1 MPGSSRPRISLLPLW
16 LLLLSVLPIAASH
29 AFDTHKLCSRG
40 VPEQFP
46 APVRGADVPLPGVN
60 VALEQYGDE
69 ELEDALR
76 RIAAGGFVWVR
87 QPFYQSKIAY
97 DEGYYD
103 WSIPDR
109 IFAALSRYPQLRL
122 VAVLDDA
129 PPVPPADPERFADFA
144 CAFASRYGHQV
155 AAYQIWDEPNLAAHW
170 GGGPVS
176 PPAYADLLA
185 RTARAIRSA
194 DPDALILLAGLAP
207 TIESGPLN
215 LSEVRYL
222 EQLYQAGAAP
232 YFDIVAGKPYGFD
245 TGPDDRRVEETVLNF
260 SRLIMLRE
268 VMVKYGDGVKAIW
281 ATQWGWNALPRGW
294 SGAPS
299 IWGQTDEE
307 TQAARTVAAF
317 ERARREWPWLG
328 AMILEHFQPPVATDD
343 PHWGFA
349 LLGPDNVPRP
359 VYNAVAAWIAA
370 LPAAA
375 SPGGYP
381 AGNPWVT
388 YEGNWRVGPVGADV
402 GSSGGRALFRFAG
415 TSVALT
421 VRRGPHRAFLYVT
434 VDGRPADS
442 LPRDEHGR
450 AYVVLYDR
458 ETNLVTV
465 PLATGLSPG
474 VHTVEVVT
482 DGGEGQWS
490 IVDWRVGIRLP
501 CEGSPISLTGLAI
514 AGFVLIILSVRDAR
528 LIPWGRLRQCFL
540 ALPEWA
546 QAAVS
551 TGLAGLL
558 WYSTAAALRQGWGSL
573 WVSIG
578 LLTLPLLALSLTW
591 RVDMALALIAL
602 SAPFYLIPDGM
613 IYRFLGIHEVL
624 VLLVSSAIPG
634 TLFRRRRGVLSALDK
649 AVGLLI
655 LAAVVSGVAAANR
668 LAALFELRAVFLLPV
683 LYYILL
689 RVAGLNGAQKW
700 RVVDA
705 FVVGGCAV
713 ALVGLVQY
721 ALGKNLALAEGGW
734 PRLQSVYHSPNNA
747 GLYLGR
753 VWPFLVAV
761 PLWSTTTRA
770 RRVTYGLLLLPVTLA
785 VVLSFSRGAL
795 LLGLPMALLAMGW
808 QAGGRYR
815 WLTVIFTLICLLA
828 LLPLLHSPR
837 FASLLEPD
845 QGSTFFRLG
854 VWRSSLN
861 LIREHPWTGI
871 GPGNFLEAYRTR
883 YVLPSAWEEFN
894 LEHPH
899 NLYLDHWT
907 RLGILGVLAG
917 VAVQIAFFRHQL
929 RRSGELDRGLSI
941 AMTGS
946 MAALLAHGLVDN
958 SLFFPDLAIAF
969 FLMLALCQHQ
979 VCEQAVTRES

>member
-1 MPGSSRPRISLLPLW
+1 VPGSSRQRISLLPLW

-40 VPEQFP
+40 VSEEFP

-69 ELEDALR
+69 ELKDALR
-76 RIAAGGFVWVR
+76 RITADGFVWVR
-87 QPFYQSKIAY
+87 QPFYRSKIAY

-129 PPVPPADPERFADFA
+129 PPVPPADPEQFADFA
-144 CAFASRYGHQV
+144 RAFASRYGHQV
-155 AAYQIWDEPNLAAHW
+155 AAYQVWDEPNLAAHW

-207 TIESGPLN
+207 TTESGPLN

-222 EQLYQAGAAP
+222 EQLYQTGAAP

-268 VMVKYGDGVKAIW
+268 VMVRHGDGGKAIW

-328 AMILEHFQPPVATDD
+328 AMILEHFQPPVTTDD

-359 VYNAVAAWIAA
+359 VYNAVVAWIAA
-370 LPAAA
+370 LPDVAP
-375 SPGGYP
+375 PGGHL
-381 AGNPWVT
+381 ADNPWVT
-388 YEGNWRVGPVGADV
+388 YGGDWRVGPLGADV
-402 GSSGGRALFRFAG
+402 GSGGERAIFRFEG

-434 VDGRPADS
+434 VDGRPAGS

-450 AYVVLYDR
+450 ACVVLYDK
-458 ETNLVTV
+458 ETHPVTV

-474 VHTVEVVT
+474 THTVEVVT
-482 DGGEGQWS
+482 DGGEGQWI
-490 IVDWRVGIRLP
+490 IVDWRVGTRLP
-501 CEGSPISLTGLAI
+501 CEGSPVSLTGLAI
-514 AGFVLIILSVRDAR
+514 AGLVLIILSVRDAR
-528 LIPWGRLRQCFL
+528 LIPWDRLRQRFL
-540 ALPEWA
+540 ALPEWV
-546 QAAVS
+546 QAAAS
-551 TGLAGLL
+551 AGLTVLL
-558 WYSTAAALRQGWGSL
+558 WVAAAAVLRQGWGSL

-578 LLTLPLLALSLTW
+578 LLTLLLLALLLTW
-591 RVDMALALIAL
+591 RVDIALALIAL
-602 SAPFYLIPDGM
+602 SAPFYLLPDGM
-613 IYRFLGIHEVL
+613 IYRAISVPEAL
-624 VLLVSSAIPG
+624 VLLVSPAVLG
-634 TLFRRRRGVLSALDK
+634 TLFRRRRVALSAPDK

-655 LAAVVSGVAAANR
+655 LAAIVSGIAAANR
-668 LAALFELRAVFLLPV
+668 IAALFELRAVFLFPI

-689 RVAGLNGAQKW
+689 RVAGLSGAQKW

-705 FVVGGCAV
+705 FIVGGSAV

-734 PRLQSVYHSPNNA
+734 PRLQSVYHSPNNTA
-747 GLYLGR
+747 LYLGR

-761 PLWSTTTRA
+761 PLWSTTTRT
-770 RRVTYGLLLLPVTLA
+770 RRAMYGLALLPVTLA

-808 QAGGRYR
+808 HAGGRYR
-815 WLTVIFTLICLLA
+815 WLTVILTLVCLLA
-828 LLPLLHSPR
+828 LLPLLRFPR
-837 FASLLEPD
+837 FASLLETD
-845 QGSTFFRLG
+845 HGSTFFRLG

-917 VAVQIAFFRHQL
+917 VAVQIAFFRQQL
-929 RRSGELDRGLSI
+929 RWSGDADRGLSI
-941 AMTGS
+941 ALTGS
-946 MAALLAHGLVDN
+946 MVALLAHGLVDN
-958 SLFFPDLAIAF
+958 SLFFPDLAMAF
-969 FLMLALCQHQ
+969 FLILALCQHQ
-979 VCEQAVTRES
+979 ACERA

>member
-1 MPGSSRPRISLLPLW
+1 VPGSSRPRISLLPLW

-29 AFDTHKLCSRG
+29 AFDTHRLCSRG
-40 VPEQFP
+40 ASEEFP

-69 ELEDALR
+69 ELENALR
-76 RIAAGGFVWVR
+76 RIAAGGFVWIR
-87 QPFYQSKIAY
+87 QSFYRSKTVY
-97 DEGYYD
+97 GEGYYN
-103 WSIPDR
+103 WSISDR
-109 IFAALSRYPQLRL
+109 VFAALSRYPQLRL
-122 VAVLDDA
+122 IAVLDDA
-129 PPVPPADPERFADFA
+129 PPVPPADSEQFADFA
-144 CAFASRYGHQV
+144 RAFASRYGHRV

-207 TIESGPLN
+207 TTESGPLN

-245 TGPDDRRVEETVLNF
+245 TGPDDRRVDETVLNF

-268 VMVKYGDGVKAIW
+268 VMVKHGDSGKAIW
-281 ATQWGWNALPRGW
+281 ATQWGWNALPAGW
-294 SGAPS
+294 NGAPS

-349 LLGPDNVPRP
+349 LLGPDHTPRP

-370 LPAAA
+370 LPDAA

-388 YEGNWRVGPVGADV
+388 YEGDWRVGLPGADV
-402 GSSGGRALFRFAG
+402 GSGGGRALFRFEG

-421 VRRGPHRAFLYVT
+421 VRRGPYRAFLYVT
-434 VDGRPADS
+434 VDGMPAGS
-442 LPRDEHGR
+442 LPRDEQGR
-450 AYVVLYDR
+450 AYVVLYDK
-458 ETNLVTV
+458 ETSLVTV

-482 DGGEGQWS
+482 DGGEGQWI
-490 IVDWRVGIRLP
+490 IVDWRVGIRLS
-501 CEGSPISLTGLAI
+501 CEGAYVRLTGLVL
-514 AGFVLIILSVRDAR
+514 AGLALIILSVHDAW
-528 LIPWGRLRQCFL
+528 LMPWDGLRRRFL

-546 QAAVS
+546 QAAAS
-551 TGLAGLL
+551 AGLTVLL
-558 WYSTAAALRQGWGSL
+558 WLAAAAVLRQGWGSV

-578 LLTLPLLALSLTW
+578 LLTLLLLALLLSW
-591 RVDMALALIAL
+591 RVDVALALIAL
-602 SAPFYLIPDGM
+602 AAPFYLFPDGM
-613 IYRFLGIHEVL
+613 IYRAISIPEAL
-624 VLLVSSAIPG
+624 VLLASPAIPG
-634 TLFRRRRGVLSALDK
+634 VLLRRRGFALSALDK
-649 AVGLLI
+649 SVGLLL

-668 LAALFELRAVFLLPV
+668 LAALFELRAVFLLPA

-689 RVAGLNGAQKW
+689 RAAGLSGAQKW

-705 FVVGGCAV
+705 FVMGGCAV

-785 VVLSFSRGAL
+785 VALSFSRGAL

-815 WLTVIFTLICLLA
+815 WLTVIFTLICLLT
-828 LLPLLHSPR
+828 LLPLLRFPR

-854 VWRSSLN
+854 VWRSSLS
-861 LIREHPWTGI
+861 LIREHLWTGI

-907 RLGILGVLAG
+907 RLGILGILAG
-917 VAVQIAFFRHQL
+917 VAVQVAFFRQQL
-929 RRSGELDRGLSI
+929 RRSGDTDRGLSI
-941 AMTGS
+941 ALTGS
-946 MAALLAHGLVDN
+946 MVALLAHGLVDN
-958 SLFFPDLAIAF
+958 SLFFPDLAMTF
-969 FLMLALCQHQ
+969 FLILALCQHQ
-979 VCEQAVTRES
+979 V